1 MEVALLVAEPN
12 VSRSAVDQHYFIL
25 DHTSSDPAQR
35 IGRKWQLQLAAY
47 SALHRCG
54 SCMLK
59 TSRGGE
65 SPMVLKAPTESEQPG
80 DIARYFDRQGLYQ
93 TEFDGRVPVYI
104 RLAVRTEYGELRS
117 LVLPLLSWVPAE
129 RVEVL
134 S

>member
-1 MEVALLVAEPN
+1 MAVAACSTFGVESPRQLYAEDE
-12 VSRSAVDQHYFIL
+12 R
-25 DHTSSDPAQR
+25 
-35 IGRKWQLQLAAY
+35 AA
-47 SALHRCG
+47 
-54 SCMLK
+54 
-59 TSRGGE
+59 E
-65 SPMVLKAPTESEQPG
+65 DNPMVLKAPTESEQPG